1 MQFQLTHT
9 LYLFSIVYADP
20 VDLVVSGTSCEHC
33 FHKACIFAWLDKH
46 DHCPY
51 CREEMITPVQMKVAA
66 KKVLSVERMAQLGP
80 KKKTRESS
88 LAPAAVLVD
97 DVEAQ
102 AAMG

>member
-1 MQFQLTHT
+1 
-9 LYLFSIVYADP
+9 
-20 VDLVVSGTSCEHC
+20 
-33 FHKACIFAWLDKH
+33 
-46 DHCPY
+46 
-51 CREEMITPVQMKVAA
+51 MITHVQMTVAA

-80 KKKTRESS
+80 QKKTRESS